1 MLKGQ
6 VFAEQLFENQI
17 FALFINTFLNG
28 TNGVS
33 ADYKNGMAVTYS
45 GSNVTIDSGS
55 VCIQGRFLEEDT
67 STTLA
72 AGTESMY
79 CKLVI
84 EIDLDKRN
92 TESDFE
98 QGYYK
103 IVKSVSD
110 YPTLTQ
116 SDIVN
121 TNSGVYQYELAR
133 FMTSVNGISDFQDMR
148 TFLDYNSIYEMIQEK
163 IDEIEDG
170 SAFATKLRIVT
181 GQEVATSEY
190 IDDKRVY
197 MKRIDCGALPNSNI
211 SSLKSVPINLNLDL
225 VTICKVTGISK
236 DPRINIIYPLPFV
249 WGSDGIDNIGILL
262 ANVNS
267 SGIIQLRT
275 STDKSSFTQTYVDIY
290 YTKNN
295 E

>member
-1 MLKGQ
+1 MLKGE

-28 TNGVS
+28 TNGVL
-33 ADYKNGMAVTYS
+33 ADYKNGMAITYS

-72 AGTESMY
+72 AGTDSMY

-84 EIDLDKRN
+84 EIDLDKTN

-103 IVKSVSD
+103 IVKSSGS

-116 SDIVN
+116 TDIVN

-133 FMTSVNGISDFQDMR
+133 FITSANGISDFQDMR
-148 TFLDYNSIYEMIQEK
+148 TFLDYNSIYEMIEEK
-163 IDEIEDG
+163 IEEIEDETV
-170 SAFATKLRIVT
+170 FAKKLNIIT

-190 IDDKRVY
+190 IDNKRVY
-197 MKRIDCGALPNSNI
+197 VKRYNCGRLPNNSTKQIAHNLSGVTTVRVEGFYKI
-211 SSLKSVPINLNLDL
+211 DNRDVTIFPLQYNDIGAPINSS
-225 VTICKVTGISK
+225 TF
-236 DPRINIIYPLPFV
+236 FV
-249 WGSDGIDNIGILL
+249 GTTHIAITTRDNK
-262 ANVNS
+262 
-267 SGIIQLRT
+267 
-275 STDKSSFTQTYVDIY
+275 TDCTAYVDIY

>member
-28 TNGVS
+28 TNGIS

-181 GQEVATSEY
+181 GQEIATNEY
-190 IDDKRVY
+190 IDGNRVY
-197 MKRIDCGALPNSNI
+197 LKRIDCGNLPDNSQKTIAHNLTGVTTVRVEGFYKI
-211 SSLKSVPINLNLDL
+211 ENRDIPIF
-225 VTICKVTGISK
+225 
-236 DPRINIIYPLPFV
+236 PLQY
-249 WGSDGIDNIGILL
+249 IDIGTQS
-262 ANVNS
+262 NS
-267 SGIIQLRT
+267 STFFVGTTYISIT
-275 STDKSSFTQTYVDIY
+275 TWSNKTDCIAYVDIY

>member
-28 TNGVS
+28 TNGIS

-133 FMTSVNGISDFQDMR
+133 FITSVNGISDFQDMR

-181 GQEVATSEY
+181 GQEIATNEY
-190 IDDKRVY
+190 IDENRVY
-197 MKRIDCGALPNSNI
+197 LKRFDCGRLPNNSQKLIPHNLSGVTTVRVEGFYKIENRDIPIFPLQYIDVGTLTNSSTFFVGTTNI
-211 SSLKSVPINLNLDL
+211 SI
-225 VTICKVTGISK
+225 TT
-236 DPRINIIYPLPFV
+236 
-249 WGSDGIDNIGILL
+249 WDNK
-262 ANVNS
+262 
-267 SGIIQLRT
+267 
-275 STDKSSFTQTYVDIY
+275 TDCIAYLDIY
-290 YTKNN
+290 YTKNK